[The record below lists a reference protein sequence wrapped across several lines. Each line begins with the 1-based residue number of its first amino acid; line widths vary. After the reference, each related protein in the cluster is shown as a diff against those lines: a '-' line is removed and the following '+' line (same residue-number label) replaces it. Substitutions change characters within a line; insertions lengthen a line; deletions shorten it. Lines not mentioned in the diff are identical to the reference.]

1 MAFPISWT
9 DLTGSSEWSARSA
22 QLQNRGGDVYF
33 IIHHAYNRVVQDT
46 IALSKP
52 GGKQVSMTF
61 AVGPTSPGVSSP
73 IYCVYVVPVEYRPF
87 TTASSLDDRA
97 ITVETSNLDLNSPYP
112 VATEAKTLLAL
123 IAAEMHIVYGMPL
136 DTVHILDHSQVNAR
150 GYGSYVTEC
159 AGGDLRGAIG
169 WIIEQAKKFVT
180 PLTEKDRDMEYNY
193 YHDGKRGAL
202 IHPLYIKDGALVTS
216 STAET
221 ANFSHFTDVT
231 VPPRDISAAGLDSL
245 VAFAKRLY
253 DMAKAERAT
262 VGSVQVDLG
271 DIKLPSE
278 LTLAPATV
286 DALAKA
292 NAAAFF
298 AEQKKAGN

>member
-9 DLTGSSEWSARSA
+9 DLTGSSEWSARSV

-61 AVGPTSPGVSSP
+61 AIGPTSPGVSSP

-97 ITVETSNLDLNSPYP
+97 ITVETSNLDLNAPYP

-136 DTVHILDHSQVNAR
+136 DTTHILDHSQVNAR

-180 PLTEKDRDMEYNY
+180 PLTEKDKDMDYKY
-193 YHDGKRGAL
+193 FWDGKRAAL
-202 IHPLYIKDGALVTS
+202 IHPLYLKDGSIVQTGSSFDFSYISGVEKPPVGVT
-216 STAET
+216 
-221 ANFSHFTDVT
+221 
-231 VPPRDISAAGLDSL
+231 AAALDSL
-245 VAFAKRLY
+245 VAFSKRLY
-253 DMAKAERAT
+253 DQARSERAT
-262 VGSVQVDLG
+262 VGSVEVKAD
-271 DIKLPSE
+271 P
-278 LTLAPATV
+278 
-286 DALAKA
+286 ALAQAVASQTAVLSKLA
-292 NAAAFF
+292 DHLGA
-298 AEQKKAGN
+298 

>member
-9 DLTGSSEWSARSA
+9 DFTGSSEWSKRSV

-61 AVGPTSPGVSSP
+61 AIGPTSPGVSSP

-97 ITVETSNLDLNSPYP
+97 ITVETSNINLNSPYP
-112 VATEAKTLLAL
+112 VAAEAKMLLAQ
-123 IAAEMHIVYGMPL
+123 IAAEIHLVYGMPL
-136 DTVHILDHSQVNAR
+136 DAVHILDHSQVNAR

-159 AGGDLRGAIG
+159 AGSDLRGAIG
-169 WIIEQAKKFVT
+169 WIIAQAKAIVAGGSTNERRNTMTTLFYDTSTMVGSSAKGALFALAGDMGTPCAANWWETKDYDLAWALSAVHGSGVALSHETFLERKKAYTT
-180 PLTEKDRDMEYNY
+180 PLPAASIDI
-193 YHDGKRGAL
+193 G
-202 IHPLYIKDGALVTS
+202 
-216 STAET
+216 
-221 ANFSHFTDVT
+221 DVT
-231 VPPRDISAAGLDSL
+231 
-245 VAFAKRLY
+245 
-253 DMAKAERAT
+253 
-262 VGSVQVDLG
+262 
-271 DIKLPSE
+271 LPSE
-278 LTLAPATV
+278 VTLSQVSV